1 MDKRRL
7 LFAFLLMMIVA
18 VAPSI
23 IWPSKRKPADGRM
36 GSSADSALMRDSAR
50 APIAEAQRPTAQPP
64 IRPSVRADSGRIVWV
79 TSPLYRLGFSTQGGR
94 LVSAELLQY
103 KSFAPGDSAK
113 PVQLVPP
120 DDAFLRQRLVL
131 PAGDTVSLENWNL
144 QPTPDVPGVV
154 VYVGQGSQRLRFDG
168 ERGGAHVTLEYVFV
182 PEHYRFEVHGSV
194 SGLAG
199 SGAIL
204 LLDLSDG

>member
-23 IWPSKRKPADGRM
+23 IWPPKKPVGRPDGRTV
-36 GSSADSALMRDSAR
+36 GDTTTVVRESAR
-50 APIAEAQRPTAQPP
+50 DTSSVTATP
-64 IRPSVRADSGRIVWV
+64 RPSGRPAVVPSDSGRIVWV

-113 PVQLVPP
+113 TATQS
-120 DDAFLRQRLVL
+120 ALRRLSFNN
-131 PAGDTVSLENWNL
+131 A
-144 QPTPDVPGVV
+144 QP
-154 VYVGQGSQRLRFDG
+154 
-168 ERGGAHVTLEYVFV
+168 EA
-182 PEHYRFEVHGSV
+182 
-194 SGLAG
+194 
-199 SGAIL
+199 
-204 LLDLSDG
+204 